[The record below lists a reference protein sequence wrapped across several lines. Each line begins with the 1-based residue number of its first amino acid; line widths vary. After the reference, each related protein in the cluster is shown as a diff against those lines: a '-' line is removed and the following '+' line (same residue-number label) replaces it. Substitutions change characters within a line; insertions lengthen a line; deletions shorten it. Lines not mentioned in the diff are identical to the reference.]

1 MKNLINSIRLST
13 RSLGSVASLAVCGM
27 LVALKVILGF
37 FTIPVSPL
45 LKVGFDFLPVA
56 VCGFLFGPIAAGSV
70 GALCDIV
77 TYLLR
82 PAGPYFPGFTLNG
95 FISGFVYGAILYRRP
110 VTLPRSLA
118 AKATLTVLISLLLNP
133 LWLSVLYGKAFF
145 AVVSARIV
153 TNLIELP
160 VDTAILFT
168 VLKVTEKS
176 HNLFPQKKY

>member
-1 MKNLINSIRLST
+1 MKNLIDSIRLSA
-13 RSLGSVASLAVCGM
+13 RSFGSVATLAVCGM
-27 LVALKVILGF
+27 LVALEVILGF
-37 FTIPVSPL
+37 FTVPVSPL
-45 LKVGFDFLPVA
+45 LKVGFAFLPVA
-56 VCGFLFGPIAAGSV
+56 VCGMLYGPLAAGSV

-77 TYLLR
+77 SYLIQ
-82 PAGPYFPGFTLNG
+82 PIGPYFPGFTLNG

-118 AKATLTVLISLLLNP
+118 VKAVITVLISFLLTP
-133 LWLSVLYGKAFF
+133 LWLSVLYGKAFL
-145 AVVSARIV
+145 AVVSARLV

-160 VDTAILFT
+160 VDVALLYA